1 MIATGAAP
9 QTYSLK
15 SVREML
21 GLSAPTLTRLID
33 GGFVTPA
40 RGPRNEYRFSFQDVV
55 LLRTAD
61 QLLAAHIP
69 PRKVVKALAQLRR
82 QLPAEVPLSG
92 LRISAV
98 GPDVAVRQ
106 GGLQWAADSQQML
119 LDFEVAPAG
128 GAAVSFISHPRAAA
142 AADDEQTRAP
152 RQAAATAPA
161 PSPAADDDHGAITT
175 PAAAN
180 EPANAEATCRAA
192 IARDPGDTDARLNLG
207 ALLYE
212 AGRLDEAL
220 AVYDAALARAP
231 REPRLHYNRALALE
245 DLRRPDDA
253 LAAYEACIGIAADFA
268 DAHFNAARLYEQLG
282 KPQLALRHFSAYRR
296 LQK

>member
-1 MIATGAAP
+1 MIASAAP

-40 RGPRNEYRFSFQDVV
+40 RGPRNEFRFSFQDVV

-106 GGLQWAADSQQML
+106 GGLQWAADSQQLL
-119 LDFEVAPAG
+119 LDFEVAPSG
-128 GAAVSFISHPRAAA
+128 GAAVSFINRPRVTDAAG
-142 AADDEQTRAP
+142 DHAP
-152 RQAAATAPA
+152 REAEPAVPA
-161 PSPAADDDHGAITT
+161 PSTASDDAAT

-180 EPANAEATCRAA
+180 EPANPEAAARAA
-192 IARDPGDTDARLNLG
+192 TARDPGDIDARLNLG

-220 AVYDAALARAP
+220 AVYDAAIARAP
-231 REPRLHYNRALALE
+231 HEPRLHYNRALALE

-253 LAAYEACIGIAADFA
+253 LAAYEACVAIAPDFA
-268 DAHFNAARLYEQLG
+268 DAHFNAARLYEQRG
-282 KPQLALRHFSAYRR
+282 QNQLALRHFNAYRR
-296 LQK
+296 LQR